1 MKKNLFS
8 KSIFGYDVDKVETEI
23 EKLNEQIRQLNVEIT
38 LAENV
43 ERELAEQVRQYQEN
57 ESQLIEIP
65 MQAQNSTKEMIVSAN
80 KNSIEMKDKYNIQCE
95 EWLISNKEEYDYLNE
110 MLKQILNRRDTMMTT
125 LEKLLEHYIVDLDS
139 IHLSLDKEYK
149 LKELDLLKEE
159 AKKDEEKNIINFPLQ
174 EDDQNDI
181 PLLTI
186 RKVK

>member
-1 MKKNLFS
+1 
-8 KSIFGYDVDKVETEI
+8 
-23 EKLNEQIRQLNVEIT
+23 
-38 LAENV
+38 
-43 ERELAEQVRQYQEN
+43 
-57 ESQLIEIP
+57 
-65 MQAQNSTKEMIVSAN
+65 
-80 KNSIEMKDKYNIQCE
+80 
-95 EWLISNKEEYDYLNE
+95 
-110 MLKQILNRRDTMMTT
+110 MMTT
-125 LEKLLEHYIVDLDS
+125 LEKLLEHYIADLDS